1 MNYYPEFAS
10 LLNHYLQR
18 ADQRSAAWLA
28 RKLQLHPSTVA
39 KWLNGDSRPRRPE
52 VVIQVADILQVHD
65 AEERQKLLQAAGY
78 GYVAQEGQP
87 ATTSDPAVK
96 PPGRKPA
103 TVKAEVQAKPGV
115 PVAPWT
121 HHFSLLV
128 SLLGGLSLLYTLL
141 RHHKRAT
148 KYGS

>member
-1 MNYYPEFAS
+1 MNYYPEFAG

-52 VVIQVADILQVHD
+52 VVIQLADILQVYD

-78 GYVAQEGQP
+78 GYVAPTEAP
-87 ATTSDPAVK
+87 AATTAPVDQRAPLGEQPTKSTS
-96 PPGRKPA
+96 PPSTA
-103 TVKAEVQAKPGV
+103 F
-115 PVAPWT
+115 PVARWSQ
-121 HHFSLLV
+121 HLSLLV

-141 RHHKRAT
+141 VHRRRT
-148 KYGS
+148 VQ

>member
-52 VVIQVADILQVHD
+52 VVIQLADILQVYGT
-65 AEERQKLLQAAGY
+65 EERQKLLQAAGY
-78 GYVAQEGQP
+78 GYIAQEGQ
-87 ATTSDPAVK
+87 ALSSSTSITQA
-96 PPGRKPA
+96 PPIDKPA
-103 TVKAEVQAKPGV
+103 TVQAAPTNTVV
-115 PVAPWT
+115 PVVRWP
-121 HHFSLLV
+121 HRLSLLI
-128 SLLGGLSLLYTLL
+128 SLLGGISLLYTLL
-141 RHHKRAT
+141 LHRKRLA
-148 KYGS
+148 

>member
-10 LLNHYLQR
+10 LLNSYLQR

-52 VVIQVADILQVHD
+52 LVIQLADILQVYD
-65 AEERQKLLQAAGY
+65 TEERQKLLQAAGY
-78 GYVAQEGQP
+78 GYMAPEKQALSTAIPVTQTP
-87 ATTSDPAVK
+87 
-96 PPGRKPA
+96 PPGEPE
-103 TVKAEVQAKPGV
+103 TVQAEASPGQRV
-115 PVAPWT
+115 PVAFWA
-121 HHFSLLV
+121 HRLSLFV

-141 RHHKRAT
+141 VHRKREA
-148 KYGS
+148 